1 MGNINSEHDKSPSI
15 HSVAHLNFSP
25 SISLGSTVRAIPP
38 PARRRAGRQVGVTS
52 TNPETSG
59 QVGGGLRAPSI
70 LAAAHFPCPHSL
82 LPLPPGGEAQ
92 AMMSSWVA
100 NTKHINIVLM
110 IIIITA

>member
-1 MGNINSEHDKSPSI
+1 MTKTSEGNKSSSIRSE
-15 HSVAHLNFSP
+15 AHLNLFLRLLHFYSGA
-25 SISLGSTVRAIPP
+25 LPP
-38 PARRRAGRQVGVTS
+38 LARRRAGRQVGVTS

-70 LAAAHFPCPHSL
+70 LAAAHFPCPPHHYS
-82 LPLPPGGEAQ
+82 PPGGEAQ

-110 IIIITA
+110 IIIIMA